1 MFSNVYYMDIFDL
14 WEYLGGEDWRNDL
27 LPYLQGKENEVDKF
41 ILDYQKYQSYSKYYK
56 STGENL

>member
-1 MFSNVYYMDIFDL
+1 MDIFDL